1 MKICCNF
8 QIGDHA
14 YNLGA
19 ENGLRGD
26 GYLQAYSKLV
36 SRVVW
41 VPIIGN
47 HEWYDG
53 DNAHRWLNQTNF
65 VPLIDTRDMKTVSP
79 WEHQPRH
86 AAESVLPARST
97 ATSALG
103 HTLSPATWLG
113 MATAPGRD
121 VVSSEHSADHPP
133 SNTSR
138 FFSVDLGLGHF
149 IALDSNVY
157 VNKLDTQWA
166 NAQLQWL
173 AKDLASVDRNVT
185 PWVIVMAHH
194 PLHISAQN
202 SELPASWYTSD
213 EAEITGISN
222 PTAQVVSDFK
232 DKLLRCDHVDAA
244 AGLATG
250 LQGSQG
256 CPLSAGNIT
265 TAASESWEQLF
276 QQFGVDFF
284 IAGHWHEYESLW
296 PNTGGQ
302 PTQFNFT
309 NPRAPI
315 HITAGNG
322 GAPGPDH
329 FSSKGPNGTLINH
342 TALPMSRKRFSGGN
356 ALENGYVAVSNS
368 AGYIRMSLIN
378 ASTAK
383 VEYVLNTD
391 SSVYDEF
398 VVSAES
404 HGPFPTASKVVNS

>member
-1 MKICCNF
+1 MCCTV

-26 GYLQAYSKLV
+26 GYLQAYSRLV

-53 DNAHRWLNQTNF
+53 DDAHRWLNQTNF
-65 VPLIDTRDMKTVSP
+65 VPMIDAGHMDTASP
-79 WEHQPRH
+79 WEHRPRH
-86 AAESVLPARST
+86 AESAIPVRST

-103 HTLSPATWLG
+103 HTLSRATWLG
-113 MATAPGRD
+113 VATRPNQAAASGR
-121 VVSSEHSADHPP
+121 SLAYPP

-166 NAQLQWL
+166 DAQLEWL
-173 AKDLASVDRNVT
+173 EKDLASVDRSVT
-185 PWVIVMAHH
+185 PWVIAMAHH
-194 PLHISAQN
+194 PLHISAQD
-202 SELPASWYTSD
+202 SKLPASWYTSD
-213 EAEITGISN
+213 EAETAGISN
-222 PTAQVVSDFK
+222 PTDQVVADFK
-232 DKLLRCDHVDAA
+232 DKLLRCDLVASA
-244 AGLATG
+244 AGLG
-250 LQGSQG
+250 SGVQGG
-256 CPLSAGNIT
+256 HDCPLSAGNVT
-265 TAASESWEQLF
+265 EAASESWEQLF

-296 PNTGGQ
+296 PNAGGK

-329 FSSKGPNGTLINH
+329 FSSRGPNGTLINH

-356 ALENGYVAVSNS
+356 ALVNGYVAVSNS
-368 AGYIRMSLIN
+368 AGYIRMSLLN

-398 VVSAES
+398 VVSTES
-404 HGPFPTASKVVNS
+404 HGPFPNLSKTFAAQ